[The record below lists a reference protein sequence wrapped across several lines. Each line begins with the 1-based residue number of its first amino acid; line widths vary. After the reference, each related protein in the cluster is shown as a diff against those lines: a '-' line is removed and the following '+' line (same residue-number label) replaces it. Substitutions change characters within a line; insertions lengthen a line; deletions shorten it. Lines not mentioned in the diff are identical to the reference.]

1 MKKVAREAPNFDIYN
16 MITYIY
22 ALYDIREPDIVRYV
36 GKSNDPKRRI
46 KDHIRESKKSNTYK
60 SNWIKS
66 FDAEKF
72 LAIKI
77 LSSCEYENY
86 EEMEEYYVKK
96 YKSEK
101 LTNSDETGQGNIG
114 RKKELIDLSI
124 AKISK
129 KVYRF
134 NLDGKII
141 DCFPSTREA
150 SRELNISHSLIIRCC
165 NGEYKHSSG
174 FIFSYEDTV
183 NTIVKIPNAVKKRV
197 VEVDFNGNKINEW
210 KSLMDC
216 ARDTGID
223 NGNISRV
230 CNGKLVSIKKRYFRF
245 L

>member
-1 MKKVAREAPNFDIYN
+1 

-22 ALYDIREPDIVRYV
+22 ALYDVREPDIIRYV

-46 KDHIRESKKSNTYK
+46 KDHIRESKKTNTYK

-77 LSSCEYENY
+77 LSSCQYENY
-86 EEMEEYYVKK
+86 QELEEYYVKK
-96 YKSEK
+96 YKSVK

-114 RKKELIDLSI
+114 RKKELIDKSI

-134 NLDGKII
+134 NLKGKLI
-141 DCFPSTREA
+141 DFFPSVREA

-165 NGEYKHSSG
+165 KGEYKHSSG
-174 FIFSYEDTV
+174 FIFSYNDTV
-183 NTIVKIPNAVKKRV
+183 NSIVENPNAVKKQVIELDSMSRI
-197 VEVDFNGNKINEW
+197 INQWNSIAECS
-210 KSLMDC
+210 K
-216 ARDTGID
+216 DTEID
-223 NGNISRV
+223 GSNISRV